1 MTKLTLEE
9 RMALNPIPTPKYDS
23 RSERISKLYLSL
35 RDSLYYDIDEYE
47 EISKELYNELMKH
60 RNK

>member
-1 MTKLTLEE
+1 MSELRKHYPSYIGNYYGGIVVVSEGG
-9 RMALNPIPTPKYDS
+9 KYYWLIENYNTD
-23 RSERISKLYLSL
+23 LDNL
-35 RDSLYYDIDEYE
+35 DEYE